1 MRPRR
6 FAILDRDGTIIVE
19 RHYLSAPE
27 QVELLPGA
35 VRGLRKLSQ
44 LGVGLV
50 VVTNQSAVGR
60 GYFDEK
66 RLDLIHRRLAE
77 LLTAEAVPP
86 MPIYVCPHRPDAGCR
101 CRKPL
106 PGLLEQAARDLG
118 FDVSSSFVIGDK
130 ACDIE
135 LGKQVMATTL
145 LVRTGYGAELAQTGS
160 VSPDY
165 VVDDLAQAAETIES
179 LLLKTTNRTVAA
191 HIGDLP
197 AVDTGMLRQVRSCS

>member
-1 MRPRR
+1 MTSRR
-6 FAILDRDGTIIVE
+6 FAVLDRDGTIIVE
-19 RHYLSAPE
+19 RHYLSDPE

-35 VRGLRKLSQ
+35 ARGLRKLSE
-44 LGVGLV
+44 LGLGLV

-77 LLTAEAVPP
+77 LLAAEAVPP
-86 MPIYVCPHRPDAGCR
+86 MSIYVCPHRPEAGCR

-106 PGLLEQAARDLG
+106 PGLLQQAARDLG
-118 FDVSSSFVIGDK
+118 FDAASSFVIGDK

-165 VVDDLAQAAETIES
+165 VVHDLARAAD
-179 LLLKTTNRTVAA
+179 V
-191 HIGDLP
+191 IGFVLQKEG
-197 AVDTGMLRQVRSCS
+197 TS